1 MKRKSVSLLTL
12 LLAVLMLLSGC
23 GNNPVKLKY
32 DEQAQTYTDSK
43 HDVTYLRAP
52 IYYEAAG
59 VKIDLPYAK
68 LDTKLAQIL
77 YQIDDAD
84 PEDMIANEYFEIFYS
99 DRITMPKLWEMGVD
113 RVLIGMMRENSMID
127 LTVATI
133 ANAQDIE
140 YLIGCYQSADTL
152 AFPKKEM
159 LDGNDVVGSYR
170 LRFAS
175 AAHPAFFY
183 CLEYY
188 QYEEDVVI
196 YEVIES
202 KESFVPTYAGAL
214 STSFDESY
222 VDRGQ
227 LYAVYY
233 FGKNILCDPVTG
245 ECFAVRDTVAKYLDY

>member
-1 MKRKSVSLLTL
+1 MKRKSVSLLPL
-12 LLAVLMLLSGC
+12 LLAVLMLFAGC
-23 GNNPVKLKY
+23 GNKPVKLKY

-52 IYYEAAG
+52 IYYEAYG
-59 VKIDLPYAK
+59 LKPDLPYAK
-68 LDTKLAQIL
+68 LDAKIPQIL
-77 YQIDDAD
+77 YQMDYAD
-84 PEDMIANEYFEIFYS
+84 PKDMIANEYFEIFYS
-99 DRITMPKLWEMGVD
+99 DRITLPKLWEMGVD
-113 RVLIGMMRENSMID
+113 SILVGLMRENSMID
-127 LTVATI
+127 LTVVTI
-133 ANAQDIE
+133 SDAQDIS
-140 YLIGCYQSADTL
+140 YLIGCYQNAATL

-159 LDGNDVVGSYR
+159 LDGNDVVESYR

-188 QYEEDVVI
+188 RYEEDVVI

-222 VDRGQ
+222 VDRGE
-227 LYAVYY
+227 LYAVYH

-245 ECFAVRDTVAKYLDY
+245 ECFAVSDTVAKHLDH